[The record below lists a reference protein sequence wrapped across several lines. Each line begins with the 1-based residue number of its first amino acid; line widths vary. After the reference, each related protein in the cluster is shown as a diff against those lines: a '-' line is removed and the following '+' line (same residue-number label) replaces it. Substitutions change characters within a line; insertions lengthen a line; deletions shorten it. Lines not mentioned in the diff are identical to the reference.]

1 MKALKGFFIEE
12 KAQGLSEYGIVIG
25 VIAVA
30 VLGLIAG
37 LSENVVTMLTNTL
50 EILTS
55 SEG

>member
-1 MKALKGFFIEE
+1 MKALQSLFIEE
-12 KAQGLSEYGIVIG
+12 QAQGLAEYGIVMG

-30 VLGLIAG
+30 VLGVIAG
-37 LSENVVTMLTNTL
+37 LSENIVRMLTNTL

>member
-1 MKALKGFFIEE
+1 MKALQSFFIEE
-12 KAQGLSEYGIVIG
+12 QAQGLAEYSIVMG

-37 LSENVVTMLTNTL
+37 LSENIVRMLTNTL